1 MLLLY
6 LLLPKQEF
14 SRQEKRYLTAAPV
27 LSWETLRSGDFSEN
41 TEAYMAD
48 HIPGRNFFV
57 GLNAYCDLLTGRQAS
72 EEVLITKGGRLVERP
87 VQENQ
92 AAIV

>member
-1 MLLLY
+1 
-6 LLLPKQEF
+6 
-14 SRQEKRYLTAAPV
+14 
-27 LSWETLRSGDFSEN
+27 
-41 TEAYMAD
+41 MAD